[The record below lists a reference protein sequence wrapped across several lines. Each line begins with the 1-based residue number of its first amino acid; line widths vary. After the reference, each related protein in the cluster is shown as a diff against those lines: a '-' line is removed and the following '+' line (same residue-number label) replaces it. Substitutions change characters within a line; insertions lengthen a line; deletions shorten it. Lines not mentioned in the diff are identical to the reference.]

1 MKRTSKVE
9 PATTTETTATM
20 STDDLQA
27 VRDSLSEMFRN
38 TRKRRALAE
47 RLAHLAAP
55 FAAAGLKNAT
65 AIKRARS
72 LLSDCKRAI
81 DDEAREEDW
90 IEKSAPTMTVAQ
102 VMARMDLISD
112 KQFKVYAK
120 QIGMFED
127 RPETKLR
134 EMYFSEEDLRR
145 MLEIQKERKKA
156 KGNRRKAIVVSER
169 NLSAM
174 REIQRQRKKAKGTR
188 RKP

>member
-1 MKRTSKVE
+1 MK
-9 PATTTETTATM
+9 TTATM
-20 STDDLQA
+20 STDDLRGDGAAEEEDDLQA
-27 VRDSLSEMFRN
+27 ARDSLSEVFRN
-38 TRKRRALAE
+38 LRQRRALAE

-72 LLSDCKRAI
+72 LLSDCERSI
-81 DDEAREEDW
+81 DDEARKEDW
-90 IEKSAPTMTVAQ
+90 NEKSAPTMTVAQ
-102 VMARMDLISD
+102 VMARMELTSD

-134 EMYFSEEDLRR
+134 EMYFSEKDLRR

-156 KGNRRKAIVVSER
+156 KGNRRK
-169 NLSAM
+169 
-174 REIQRQRKKAKGTR
+174 
-188 RKP
+188 P

>member
-1 MKRTSKVE
+1 MK
-9 PATTTETTATM
+9 TTATM

-38 TRKRRALAE
+38 LRKRRALAE

-55 FAAAGLKNAT
+55 FAAAGLENAT

-72 LLSDCKRAI
+72 LLSDCERSI

-90 IEKSAPTMTVAQ
+90 NEKSAPTMTGAEA
-102 VMARMDLISD
+102 MHRMRLTSA

-120 QIGMFED
+120 QIGGFED

-134 EMYFSEEDLRR
+134 EMYFSEKDLRR
-145 MLEIQKERKKA
+145 MLEIQKKRKKA
-156 KGNRRKAIVVSER
+156 KGNRRK
-169 NLSAM
+169 
-174 REIQRQRKKAKGTR
+174 
-188 RKP
+188 P